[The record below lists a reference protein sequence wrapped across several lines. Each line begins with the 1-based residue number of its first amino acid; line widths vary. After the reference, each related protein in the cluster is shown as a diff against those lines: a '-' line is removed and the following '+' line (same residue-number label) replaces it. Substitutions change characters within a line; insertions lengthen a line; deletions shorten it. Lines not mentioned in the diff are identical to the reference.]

1 MVRLIWFLSFEI
13 HPYKILFLLLRRPI
27 AHMDGWHAKYPSHN
41 LYQRTLPNDTKKSCF
56 AICKFNF
63 HIKMKK
69 YQSKL
74 PGAQMNP
81 WPSLSKTLNA
91 SLISSSIS
99 VSWISL
105 KKTKEFL
112 SRVSFLKT
120 VHLVMSQTNSLKLI
134 EPFPSWS
141 ISPISS
147 WKTRFK
153 GCFSS
158 PFRKG
163 EKIFFTCSSK
173 SEGLQPKVRITFW
186 IKNRWWGGEILPLKG
201 NFKI

>member
-1 MVRLIWFLSFEI
+1 
-13 HPYKILFLLLRRPI
+13 
-27 AHMDGWHAKYPSHN
+27 MDGWHAKYPSHN
-41 LYQRTLPNDTKKSCF
+41 LYQRTLPNDTKKPCF
-56 AICKFNF
+56 AIYKFNF
-63 HIKMKK
+63 HIKNEKK
-69 YQSKL
+69 QNYLGRKWTHD
-74 PGAQMNP
+74 PPCRKP
-81 WPSLSKTLNA
+81 WTPPWSRPRSLCLGFP
-91 SLISSSIS
+91 
-99 VSWISL
+99 W
-105 KKTKEFL
+105 KTKEFL

-158 PFRKG
+158 PFRKE

>member
-1 MVRLIWFLSFEI
+1 
-13 HPYKILFLLLRRPI
+13 
-27 AHMDGWHAKYPSHN
+27 MDGWHAKYPSHN

-56 AICKFNF
+56 AICKFDF

-69 YQSKL
+69 NINQNYLGRKWTHD
-74 PGAQMNP
+74 PPCRKP
-81 WPSLSKTLNA
+81 WTPPWSRPRSLCLGFP
-91 SLISSSIS
+91 
-99 VSWISL
+99 W
-105 KKTKEFL
+105 KTKEIF
-112 SRVSFLKT
+112 SCVSFLKT
-120 VHLVMSQTNSLKLI
+120 VHLVMSQTNPLKLI

-147 WKTRFK
+147 WKTRFR
-153 GCFSS
+153 CFSS
-158 PFRKG
+158 PVRKG

-201 NFKI
+201 NFKISFQI

>member
-105 KKTKEFL
+105 KNKRNFESCKFSKNCSPSHEPD
-112 SRVSFLKT
+112 
-120 VHLVMSQTNSLKLI
+120 KLI
-134 EPFPSWS
+134 ETYWA
-141 ISPISS
+141 IPILVDLSNQLL
-147 WKTRFK
+147 KN
-153 GCFSS
+153 
-158 PFRKG
+158 
-163 EKIFFTCSSK
+163 KI
-173 SEGLQPKVRITFW
+173 
-186 IKNRWWGGEILPLKG
+186 
-201 NFKI
+201 